1 MKNKVNPCL
10 KYYIKF
16 ILIKIKINGL
26 LVFMLRMSPEGGQAP
41 LDPCGPPTKGRGFKW
56 GVRGEGSSAAG
67 SPRSYTARID
77 LWHTGPSRARVLHE
91 GGAPLSGGLLLNER
105 NAITEQARPAGSL
118 WLLGQPADRV
128 SGLFKIA
135 ESYLKWS

>member
-1 MKNKVNPCL
+1 MDP
-10 KYYIKF
+10 
-16 ILIKIKINGL
+16 
-26 LVFMLRMSPEGGQAP
+26 A
-41 LDPCGPPTKGRGFKW
+41 LDSAGVKW

-105 NAITEQARPAGSL
+105 NAIREQARPAGSL

-128 SGLFKIA
+128 SGQAKLRLDCPIA
-135 ESYLKWS
+135 WSEVKPRQASRINMRTDYYVVSPNRRVAGGCTRVSSPCA